1 MSQTKNFNL
10 PDLGEG
16 LPDAT
21 IVEWFVKEGDVIKLD
36 EPLVAMETAKAV
48 VEVPSPFSGKVLKL
62 AGPAGDI
69 VVTGHVLASFEL
81 DPNLPQRAD
90 GQDTGHHHG
99 APAEAAPAPVA
110 TPAPA
115 PVAAAA
121 AERADEGTVVGAM
134 VSSNAVHTEQA
145 VAVGGVKAVPAVRAM
160 ARKLGVDLARVRAT
174 GAEGAVTM
182 NDVKQAAANPSALLP
197 SPTGT
202 VAGGSIATAAA
213 VPPPPPPPPPRRGAS
228 ARCRAKPAPRC
239 PPPASRC
246 VPPLRAWS
254 PRASRNR

>member
-48 VEVPSPFSGKVLKL
+48 VEVPSPYSGKVLKL
-62 AGPAGDI
+62 AGGAGDI

-81 DPNLPQRAD
+81 DPNLPQRAE

-99 APAEAAPAPVA
+99 APAEAAPAPA
-110 TPAPA
+110 AAPA
-115 PVAAAA
+115 PVAA

-197 SPTGT
+197 SPTG
-202 VAGGSIATAAA
+202 
-213 VPPPPPPPPPRRGAS
+213 RGAQ
-228 ARCRAKPAPRC
+228 APAPRS

-246 VPPLRAWS
+246 VPPLRVWS
-254 PRASRNR
+254 PRASRNRSRACVATWRG

>member
-99 APAEAAPAPVA
+99 APAEAAPAPA
-110 TPAPA
+110 AAPA
-115 PVAAAA
+115 PVAAAAAERA

-197 SPTGT
+197 SPTGRG
-202 VAGGSIATAAA
+202 AGGEGPTSIAAAA
-213 VPPPPPPPPPRRGAS
+213 GAPPPPPPRGGGGRGA
-228 ARCRAKPAPRC
+228 P
-239 PPPASRC
+239 
-246 VPPLRAWS
+246 
-254 PRASRNR
+254 